1 MAFSNVAT
9 VGFVLR
15 NGDKVSNGEVGRIP
29 VLVGQTVNAVK
40 AGAELKNG
48 VGRTAQT
55 VINTM
60 DDVARADKLFN
71 GLSKVVKF
79 ASNNVNT
86 LICGSSALK
95 VAMAKKEDR
104 EKTII
109 TEGGTLGGMFLAEGW
124 MKKNLNGILN
134 KLPLGGK
141 WKPIVKGILFI
152 TGSIGASTLGHEL
165 GEVAVKVLYTP
176 LGKEAREAKEL
187 KEAQEKMLLEARKAQ
202 NVANQQLNYQA

>member
-71 GLSKVVKF
+71 GLGKVVKF

-86 LICGSSALK
+86 LICGSSVLK
-95 VAMAKKEDR
+95 VALAKKEDR

-124 MKKNLNGILN
+124 MKNNLNGILA
-134 KLPLGGK
+134 KTPLTGK
-141 WKPIVKGILFI
+141 WLPIVKGVLFI
-152 TGSIGASTLGHEL
+152 TGSIAASTLGNKIGNVFAEIW
-165 GEVAVKVLYTP
+165 ETP
-176 LGKEAREAKEL
+176 LGKEAREAKNL
-187 KEAQEKMLLEARKAQ
+187 KKEQEKMIAEMKKAQ
-202 NVANQQLNYQA
+202 LNNAQVLSYQS